1 MHDRRK
7 GLGGAKH
14 GQIGA
19 ALIRRGDDILLVR
32 QTDPLAGV
40 SSWSLPGGQVEPGE
54 LPHEAMI
61 REVLEETGLQ
71 VLDPGRLLY
80 ANAGVD
86 PGTGV
91 RGTAWVFE
99 VRAWRGQLQTRPDDP
114 EDPVTEARFFSLEEA
129 TRRLEEL
136 PRPGMRDPILAHLR
150 GEMEPGALWLYHY
163 GSHGSDDLVACLSGS
178 TGATPGD
185 EKDPII
191 PAIPALYTERLVL
204 RPFEPADAPRVRE
217 LASAPEVAETT
228 LNIPHPYPAGAA
240 EAWLS
245 THAESAAAGRA
256 YTWAVTLNSS
266 GEVAGAITIRVNA
279 DHGRADLGYWL
290 GVEYWNKGYMT
301 EAVRRVVE
309 WGFGELRLHRVEA
322 RCLPRNRG
330 SSRVMEKAGMCH
342 EGTLRGYIRKGDRYE
357 DIAVYGLLHEDL
369 ADERRR

>member
-1 MHDRRK
+1 M
-7 GLGGAKH
+7 GGAKH

-32 QTDPLAGV
+32 QTDPLTGV

-204 RPFEPADAPRVRE
+204 RPFEPSDAAMVRE
-217 LASAPEVAETT
+217 LADAPEVADTT
-228 LNIPHPYPAGAA
+228 GNIPHPYPEGAA
-240 EAWLS
+240 EAWI
-245 THAESAAAGRA
+245 AAHEDRA
-256 YTWAVTLNSS
+256 AKGEAYVWAVTL
-266 GEVAGAITIRVNA
+266 GEDGVLLGAIGIHPDPR
-279 DHGRADLGYWL
+279 HGRAEIGYWL
-290 GVEYWNKGYMT
+290 GMPYWNRGYMT
-301 EAVRRVVE
+301 EAARRVVG
-309 WGFGELRLHRVEA
+309 WGFSELGLNRIQI
-322 RCLPRNRG
+322 RCLARNVG
-330 SSRVMEKAGMCH
+330 SSRVAEKVGMRH

-357 DIAVYGLLHEDL
+357 DIAVYGLLRGDL
-369 ADERRR
+369 AGGARDQ